1 VSKGV
6 PTAKSIVSQT
16 TFGVIQ
22 NTIGS
27 PRFMQ
32 MSLSLM
38 F

>member
-1 VSKGV
+1 VSSGV
-6 PTAKSIVSQT
+6 PTAKSIASQT
-16 TFGVIQ
+16 SFGVIQ

-32 MSLSLM
+32 LSLSLL